1 MQMHEVGE
9 LYSPQCGAFWGS
21 GSTSGRIYPSAVWY
35 QQIEGAVV
43 DRSVLQAGENSPEHV
58 AYRLMECIADVEGM
72 SLSKSG
78 KEKLATRKWILDAY
92 AESLDAVRANRR
104 YNKPQT

>member
-1 MQMHEVGE
+1 
-9 LYSPQCGAFWGS
+9 
-21 GSTSGRIYPSAVWY
+21 
-35 QQIEGAVV
+35 
-43 DRSVLQAGENSPEHV
+43 
-58 AYRLMECIADVEGM
+58 MECIADVEGI

-78 KEKLATRKWILDAY
+78 KEKMATRKWILDAY

>member
-1 MQMHEVGE
+1 M
-9 LYSPQCGAFWGS
+9 
-21 GSTSGRIYPSAVWY
+21 
-35 QQIEGAVV
+35 V
-43 DRSVLQAGENSPEHV
+43 DSSVLQIGENSPEHV
-58 AYRLMECIADVEGM
+58 AYRLMERIADVEGV

-78 KEKLATRKWILDAY
+78 KEKPATRKWILDAY

>member
-1 MQMHEVGE
+1 MKSGNYTRLNVAPFGVQPQRAGE
-9 LYSPQCGAFWGS
+9 CS
-21 GSTSGRIYPSAVWY
+21 GPRFGI
-35 QQIEGAVV
+35 QQVEGAVV

-58 AYRLMECIADVEGM
+58 AYRLMECIADVEGI

-78 KEKLATRKWILDAY
+78 KEKMATRKWILDAY

>member
-1 MQMHEVGE
+1 M
-9 LYSPQCGAFWGS
+9 
-21 GSTSGRIYPSAVWY
+21 
-35 QQIEGAVV
+35 V

-58 AYRLMECIADVEGM
+58 AYRLMECIADVEGT

-78 KEKLATRKWILDAY
+78 KEKMATRKWILDAY